1 MESDKN
7 KKLNTVS
14 INIKKFGKMHLQIG
28 DSGWFGEIQHKRIVF
43 QESGFWKIF
52 TILNVFTF

>member
-14 INIKKFGKMHLQIG
+14 INTKKFGKIHLQIRLIQVDLG
-28 DSGWFGEIQHKRIVF
+28 RFNIKELFFRNLVFGKY
-43 QESGFWKIF
+43 
-52 TILNVFTF
+52 LLY

>member
-28 DSGWFGEIQHKRIVF
+28 DSG
-43 QESGFWKIF
+43 
-52 TILNVFTF
+52 